1 MKRILLPAVVL
12 LFVPCLTR
20 SAGDAPLDRATLKG
34 IAAVGIVVDTIDLD
48 LQKLGVTQDVLAAR
62 MEGKLNDA
70 NVKVDKTSP
79 EFIAIRITQAHA
91 SRGPFALSVTAGL
104 YQPVTLTRSPTVKTA
119 TQTWEVE
126 SVLMAD
132 PKQVQ
137 SASLETVDELAD
149 RFVKAYRQA
158 NPQ

>member
-1 MKRILLPAVVL
+1 MNRILLLTLVL
-12 LFVPCLTR
+12 LFVPCLIR

-34 IAAVGIVVDTIDLD
+34 IDGVGIVVDTIDLD

-62 MEGKLNDA
+62 MESKLNDA
-70 NVKVDKTSP
+70 NVKVDKSSP
-79 EFIAIRITQAHA
+79 EFLAIRITQAHA

-104 YQPVTLTRSPTVKTA
+104 YQPVSLTRNPALKTA

-137 SASLETVDELAD
+137 NASLETIDELAD
-149 RFVKAYRQA
+149 RFVKAYRQV
-158 NPQ
+158 NQ